1 MLGDRERRL
10 GLIRLRRVG
19 WDLGK
24 ILNMVDIEYFQKIQY
39 NTD

>member
-1 MLGDRERRL
+1 
-10 GLIRLRRVG
+10 VG
-19 WDLGK
+19 WVLGK